1 MKKRHLYK
9 DEIRKSLIIYTI
21 SFMVIG
27 IVLIYAFLSVYTLS
41 TIRKRNNDFNDTV
54 NRFLSQE
61 IEKYV
66 DEIYDMEEGPALREY
81 FTGKDNESEIYEQL
95 YAFNNESNIK
105 SIFYIVDTQGK
116 TVLTNNYVESP
127 YDSYTLFLSGLF
139 KQLKENPEEIVY
151 INNKIQI
158 DLTKRTIYSIGK
170 TIRVDGEIK
179 GYLIFDLLES
189 DLKKLAYSSD
199 VDIFIITDKYSNEI
213 VTTNGLVLDNIGKFT
228 LAKRADN
235 PLEFMGKKYYF
246 CKSELLDGQMYI
258 YTLSELDLIGNLFN
272 ISIIFLVIMIPVISI
287 IIYRVADRV
296 STTKTRSIEQL
307 IDSISQVEKGNL
319 EAYVSIK
326 SNDEF
331 EKIGD
336 QFNRMLL
343 ELNRLI
349 ERNNELIDRNR
360 ISQIKQLES
369 QFNPHFIF
377 NTLQTL
383 KYMIHLER
391 DKASDFIVNFSNI
404 LRYSIDYEKKTV
416 TLEQDLDYLRSYLMI
431 QKYRFN
437 KRLTYEFDIDENAKQ
452 CIVPKLILQPIIENC
467 INHGYKDKESLH
479 IRLEILKAGNELEM
493 IIRDNGDGIPEFKL
507 TEIRE
512 GLDDDSNN
520 IGLSNVHRRLKLS
533 FGERYGLNID
543 SKKGEGTIVT
553 IKMPCQKW

>member
-1 MKKRHLYK
+1 VKKRHLYK

-21 SFMVIG
+21 SFMVIS
-27 IVLIYAFLSVYTLS
+27 ILLIYTFLSVYTLS
-41 TIRKRNNDFNDTV
+41 TIKKRNNDFNNTV
-54 NRFLSQE
+54 NRFLNQE
-61 IEKYV
+61 IEKYA
-66 DEIYDMEEGPALREY
+66 DELYDLEEGPEFRDY
-81 FTGKDNESEIYEQL
+81 FNGKDNESEIYELL
-95 YAFNNESNIK
+95 YAFNNASDIK

-127 YDSYTLFLSGLF
+127 YNSYTLFLSGLF
-139 KQLKENPEEIVY
+139 KQLKENPDEIVY
-151 INNKIQI
+151 MNNKIQI

-179 GYLIFDLLES
+179 GYLIFDLLEA

-199 VDIFIITDKYSNEI
+199 ADIFIITDKYNNEI

-228 LAKRADN
+228 LAKKADN
-235 PLEFMGKKYYF
+235 PLEFMGNKYYF
-246 CKSELLDGQMYI
+246 CKSELLDGQMFI
-258 YTLSELDLIGNLFN
+258 YTLSELDLIGSLFN

-287 IIYRVADRV
+287 IICSVADRV
-296 STTKTRSIEQL
+296 STTKTRSIELL
-307 IDSISQVEKGNL
+307 IDSINQVEKGNL

-331 EKIGD
+331 ERIGD

-383 KYMIHLER
+383 KYMIHLEQ

-404 LRYSIDYEKKTV
+404 LRYSIDYEKTTV

-437 KRLTYEFDIDENAKQ
+437 KRLTYEFNIDENAKQ
-452 CIVPKLILQPIIENC
+452 CIVPKLIMQPIVENC

-479 IRLEILKAGNELEM
+479 ISLEILKIGNELKM
-493 IIRDNGDGIPEFKL
+493 VIQDNGDGIPAFKL
-507 TEIRE
+507 KKLRE

-533 FGERYGLNID
+533 YGGRYGLSID
-543 SKKGEGTIVT
+543 STKGEGTIVT